1 MNGEQEK
8 KMIANAQRLPL
19 ELLQEIKL
27 QKQQA
32 SIHDHDSYI
41 KSAGVRVSEEM
52 NSVNAEVLNAPLIIY
67 KNENMPKQVCD
78 AVWDIKDVEFVKPA
92 IINALLIIYNGV
104 PHGVLLLP
112 VKKILDQAR
121 RLGMTIRN
129 HDFLALRN
137 DQLTF
142 EFLEKTIT
150 QYRDSYG
157 VDFVLAIGTGSDFH
171 NILKATEVSTKIA
184 TQQVEPGTIKNPKLG
199 GVTIGNI
206 LQKMNPKNGG
216 YNQYFQQAVP
226 SQINSDRIDVFQSFL
241 QTTMVMGFYMSHPS
255 PGSNEEQPSVCGY
268 SFSINKRGNVARGG
282 FVFTKP
288 RQSILSEVELRK
300 PFEDATKL
308 YYQENNSYPQRV
320 LVYRF
325 GTSDGEISKIQGD
338 ECPQMLE
345 CLAAGMNGQ
354 IPQLTVIA
362 VRRQHNTRIFKQKN
376 SINPRDRAP
385 AQNVTPGSCVAG
397 ANPFDVVMVP
407 HRALQGTAKP
417 TIFSTIFPGPEEN
430 DLTQN
435 FLKNITHA
443 FCYMHEIVNS
453 PISVPHTLRSAEQMA
468 NRGTKLWHSKSHE
481 FPPLAPEELY
491 AHATNALNP
500 LIETRYWA

>member
-1 MNGEQEK
+1 
-8 KMIANAQRLPL
+8 
-19 ELLQEIKL
+19 
-27 QKQQA
+27 
-32 SIHDHDSYI
+32 
-41 KSAGVRVSEEM
+41 M
-52 NSVNAEVLNAPLIIY
+52 NSVNAEVLNAPLITY
-67 KNENMPKQVCD
+67 KNENMPKQVRD
-78 AVWDIKDVEFVKPA
+78 ALWDIKKVEFVKPA
-92 IINALLIIYNGV
+92 TINALLILHNGV
-104 PHGVLLLP
+104 SQAFVGTP
-112 VKKILDQAR
+112 VKKILDQAK
-121 RLGMTIRN
+121 RLGMTIRKR
-129 HDFLALRN
+129 DFLALRN

-157 VDFVLAIGTGSDFH
+157 VDFVLAIGAGSDFH
-171 NILKATEVSTKIA
+171 DILKATEISTKVA
-184 TQQVEPGTIKNPKLG
+184 TQQIEPRTVNKENFG
-199 GVTIGNI
+199 GVTVDNI

-216 YNQYFQQAVP
+216 YNQYFQQAAP
-226 SQINSDRIDVFQSFL
+226 SQLNGDRIDIFQSFL

-268 SFSINKRGNVARGG
+268 SFSINERGNVARGG

-308 YYQENNSYPQRV
+308 YYQENQSYPQRV

-325 GTSDGEISKIQGD
+325 GTSDGEITKIQGD

-345 CLAAGMNGQ
+345 CLAAGMNGE

-376 SINPRDRAP
+376 FINPRDGAP

-407 HRALQGTAKP
+407 HRALQVRFSLLIKISLMKYDFKGTAKP
-417 TIFSTIFPGPEEN
+417 TIFSTIFPGPKEN

-443 FCYMHEIVNS
+443 FCYMHEIVDS

-468 NRGTKLWHSKSHE
+468 SDVKAMVKMEVSSIG
-481 FPPLAPEELY
+481 
-491 AHATNALNP
+491 
-500 LIETRYWA
+500 LIF